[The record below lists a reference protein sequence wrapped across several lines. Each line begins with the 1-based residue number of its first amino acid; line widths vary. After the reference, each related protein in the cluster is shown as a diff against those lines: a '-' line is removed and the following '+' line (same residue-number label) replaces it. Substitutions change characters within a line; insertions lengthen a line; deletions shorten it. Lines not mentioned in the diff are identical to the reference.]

1 MRWALARVA
10 LATTSMVALA
20 FLVPLAL
27 VVRQIAHDRAVSDAE
42 RQAMAMVT
50 VLAIDSDRTLV
61 ERAVGLTPAG
71 RVQRLAVYMPFGAPI
86 GKTHAAA
93 GDVALAFE
101 RRRSLTAD
109 AAGGMVVL
117 EATTLPEGGD
127 AVVEVYLPQ
136 GDLSRGVAT
145 AWLALSGVAL
155 ALVAGSVVIADRLG
169 AKVVGSARSLAHA
182 ARAFGGGDLR
192 VRVRP
197 GGPPELAEAGQ
208 SFNAMASRVVQFL
221 DAERE
226 LAADLSHRLRTP
238 LTALR
243 LDVETLGEGT
253 DAERIR
259 QAVGTLEREIDTIIR
274 TARRPLSERGPGQCD
289 VSEVINERLAFWSA
303 LAEDQDRAWQIVG
316 ANEPAPV
323 PVQRGELSA
332 VVDALLGNIFKHTP
346 QGTAFAVG
354 VHKQAGGVVLVVEDA
369 GPGVANPRAAVRRG
383 ASGGGSTGLGL
394 DIARKVAESTGGSIH
409 FDRGRLGGA
418 CVRLLLAT
426 GPGQHDT
433 IVKNGRTPNVLKSS
447 R

>member
-27 VVRQIAHDRAVSDAE
+27 VVRQIAQDRAISDAE
-42 RQAMAMVT
+42 RQASAMVT
-50 VLAIDSDRTLV
+50 VLAITNDPTSVFKAIDAT
-61 ERAVGLTPAG
+61 AAG
-71 RVQRLAVYMPFGAPI
+71 KSQRLAVHLPFGPPL
-86 GKTHAAA
+86 GKVHASSEN
-93 GDVALAFE
+93 VALAFDQ
-101 RRRSLTAD
+101 RNSFTAD
-109 AAGGMVVL
+109 APGGMVYL
-117 EATTLPEGGD
+117 QATTLPEGAD
-127 AVVEVYLPQ
+127 AVIEVYLPESA
-136 GDLSRGVAT
+136 LTKGVGT
-145 AWLALSGVAL
+145 AWLALSAVAL
-155 ALVAGSVVIADRLG
+155 TLVIGSVVIADRLG

-289 VSEVINERLAFWSA
+289 VAEVINERLAFWSA
-303 LAEDQDRAWQIVG
+303 LAEDQDRSWQLSG
-316 ANEPAPV
+316 ATEPAPV
-323 PVQRGELSA
+323 PVQRAELSA

-346 QGTAFAVG
+346 QGTSFAVA

-369 GPGVANPRAAVRRG
+369 GPGVAHPRAAVRRG

-426 GPGQHDT
+426 TANHHAMPAG
-433 IVKNGRTPNVLKSS
+433 KR
-447 R
+447 

>member
-27 VVRQIAHDRAVSDAE
+27 VVRQIAQDRAISDAE
-42 RQAMAMVT
+42 RQAAAMVT
-50 VLAIDSDRTLV
+50 VLAITTDRQELFSALDST
-61 ERAVGLTPAG
+61 AAG
-71 RVQRLAVYMPFGAPI
+71 EQGRLALHLPFGQPL
-86 GKTHAAA
+86 GRTHASAEDVTAA
-93 GDVALAFE
+93 LE
-101 RRRSLTAD
+101 NRRSITED
-109 AAGGMVVL
+109 APGGKVYL
-117 EATTLPEGGD
+117 QPTTLPEGAD
-127 AVVEVYLPQ
+127 AVIEVFLPESS
-136 GDLSRGVAT
+136 LSRGVQT
-145 AWLALSGVAL
+145 AWIAMSAVAL
-155 ALVAGSVVIADRLG
+155 TLVIGSVVIADRLG

-197 GGPPELAEAGQ
+197 AGPAELAEAGK

-226 LAADLSHRLRTP
+226 MAADLSHRLRTP

-253 DAERIR
+253 DARRIKE
-259 QAVGTLEREIDTIIR
+259 AVTTLEREIDTIIR

-303 LAEDQDRAWQIVG
+303 LAEDQDRAWQLEG
-316 ANEPAPV
+316 ADTPAPV
-323 PVQRGELSA
+323 PVQRAELVA
-332 VVDALLGNIFKHTP
+332 VVDALLGNIFRHTP
-346 QGTAFAVG
+346 QGTAFAVAVQKTPTG
-354 VHKQAGGVVLVVEDA
+354 VLLVVEDA

-394 DIARKVAESTGGSIH
+394 DIARRVAETTGGSIH

-418 CVRLLLAT
+418 CVRLSLNAHV
-426 GPGQHDT
+426 PSGQELEPAP
-433 IVKNGRTPNVLKSS
+433 R
-447 R
+447 